1 MLQKSLGAK
10 RANSFVKIDCLFILR
25 TALAVRFSIPKCYDK
40 YEKNSD
46 DLEFITSY
54 KLYAACS

>member
-1 MLQKSLGAK
+1 MLLKSLGVK
-10 RANSFVKIDCLFILR
+10 RASSLVKIYCLFILR
-25 TALAVRFSIPKCYDK
+25 TALAVRFSIPKCNNK

-54 KLYAACS
+54 KLHAACS

>member
-1 MLQKSLGAK
+1 
-10 RANSFVKIDCLFILR
+10 
-25 TALAVRFSIPKCYDK
+25 VRFSIPKCYDK

-54 KLYAACS
+54 KLHAACS